1 MKKLLNEK
9 QVLKNLEI
17 DDFRHIT
24 KDKIIKMAS
33 ILDRMEP
40 EVAKKALEQ
49 FPEFSNTAKEILF
62 NYKEILDK
70 AIISNDESIKSY
82 YNICNSII
90 STLKVELEKEEL
102 SFEEKKYF
110 IEQMKEVADMVDK
123 KGSENKKFI
132 TILLFLAGAA
142 GTITVGMLASTLGGN
157 THINS
162 NNDDDDN

>member
-9 QVLKNLEI
+9 QVLKKLEI

-33 ILDRMEP
+33 ILDGMEP

-70 AIISNDESIKSY
+70 AIISNDESI
-82 YNICNSII
+82 
-90 STLKVELEKEEL
+90 L
-102 SFEEKKYF
+102 SLDIYK
-110 IEQMKEVADMVDK
+110 
-123 KGSENKKFI
+123 
-132 TILLFLAGAA
+132 
-142 GTITVGMLASTLGGN
+142 
-157 THINS
+157 THIRQIDGHNYFYLCT
-162 NNDDDDN
+162 